1 MPASPRDR
9 NLLAGFGT
17 TLWEFDREASLEE
30 KEIRLTTDPSRGPQG
45 QTPVDEVE
53 HRPDGPLWAVVK
65 RLWPQLA
72 TMNDEDRIAGVADVL
87 GVLYAAPAVVVGLL
101 WLAAI
106 TDLALLPRE
115 WPTLALLFVILF
127 VLHRLDFFVLVEVA
141 PGYYSDWAAS
151 LVDVV
156 IWSAVLL
163 FGPSA
168 LWLAFFFI
176 SFCYALDLR
185 RSAWTR
191 SVWNVLRNYAI
202 STAGVLLGGLTAA
215 ALYERWSGLFPLP
228 GLALPAIVPAFGATI
243 VWSLVPALVWLPLL
257 IYFVG
262 PRKGHQGSRGTMVR
276 FWLAA
281 LGLPFV
287 VDPFAILAA
296 GLHTQ
301 NGLGAYLF
309 FVAGLLV
316 AALLAHR
323 LSQAVQRS
331 QQRSRE
337 LQKLETLGRAILSA
351 PPDASG
357 LPDVLREHVTGMIPR
372 GQLEICVFPD
382 QVLLRD
388 PEDGPPVAA
397 SAWDW
402 LRGSPE
408 GSHFMPGQDLPWDS
422 EPASDPVAVVPIF
435 DVQSGEALGGIYLSL
450 PWRLPWQAE
459 TAVSLLPALQSL
471 AAQVA
476 SALHGAR
483 TYTQTLAHERVQQ
496 ELALAWQIQSSFLPH
511 EVPSVPGWQLAATL
525 RPASETSG
533 DFYDFIALSNGH
545 LGVLIA
551 DVADKGVGAAL
562 YMALSRTLIRTYS
575 AEYPKNPE
583 LAIAAA
589 NRRILMDSE
598 TSMFVTVF
606 YGVLDPATGLLT
618 YCNAGHSPPY
628 VLQTQE
634 GDLVQS
640 LGRTGMALGVTEDV
654 TWKRQGVSLTPGG
667 VLVLYTDGITDASD
681 EHGAFFGRER
691 LAETAR
697 ASKSGSAQ
705 AMQEAIIEEIQGFV
719 GDAPQFDD
727 MTLMV
732 VIRDPLDE
740 HSSS

>member
-1 MPASPRDR
+1 
-9 NLLAGFGT
+9 
-17 TLWEFDREASLEE
+17 
-30 KEIRLTTDPSRGPQG
+30 
-45 QTPVDEVE
+45 
-53 HRPDGPLWAVVK
+53 
-65 RLWPQLA
+65 
-72 TMNDEDRIAGVADVL
+72 
-87 GVLYAAPAVVVGLL
+87 
-101 WLAAI
+101 
-106 TDLALLPRE
+106 
-115 WPTLALLFVILF
+115 
-127 VLHRLDFFVLVEVA
+127 
-141 PGYYSDWAAS
+141 
-151 LVDVV
+151 
-156 IWSAVLL
+156 
-163 FGPSA
+163 
-168 LWLAFFFI
+168 
-176 SFCYALDLR
+176 
-185 RSAWTR
+185 
-191 SVWNVLRNYAI
+191 
-202 STAGVLLGGLTAA
+202 
-215 ALYERWSGLFPLP
+215 
-228 GLALPAIVPAFGATI
+228 
-243 VWSLVPALVWLPLL
+243 
-257 IYFVG
+257 
-262 PRKGHQGSRGTMVR
+262 MVR
-276 FWLAA
+276 FWVAA
-281 LGLPFV
+281 LGVPFV
-287 VDPFAILAA
+287 VDPFAVLAA

-301 NGLGAYLF
+301 NGLGVYLF

-357 LPDVLREHVTGMIPR
+357 LPDVLREHVSGMIPR
-372 GQLEICVFPD
+372 GQLEIRVFPD
-382 QVLLRD
+382 QTLLRD
-388 PEDGPPVAA
+388 PEEGPPVTA
-397 SAWDW
+397 SVWDW
-402 LRGSPE
+402 LHTTPE
-408 GSHFMPGQDLPWDS
+408 GSHFVPGQDLPWES
-422 EPASDPVAVVPIF
+422 EPASDPVAVVPIV
-435 DVQSGEALGGIYLSL
+435 DVQSGEAMGGIYLSL

-483 TYTQTLAHERVQQ
+483 TYTQRLAHERVQQ

-533 DFYDFIALSNGH
+533 DFYDFIPLSNGH

-606 YGVLDPATGLLT
+606 YGVLNPATGLLT

-628 VLQTQE
+628 VLQTQK
-634 GDLVQS
+634 GDFIPS

-654 TWKRQGVSLTPGG
+654 SWERKSVSLNPGG
-667 VLVLYTDGITDASD
+667 VLLLYTDGITDASD
-681 EHGAFFGRER
+681 EHGEFFGRER

-697 ASKSGSAQ
+697 ASKCGSAQ
-705 AMQEAIIEEIQGFV
+705 GMQETIIKEIQGFV

-740 HSSS
+740 HSNS